1 MTDDEREIFHLHA
14 IADEETTRVDNEVA
28 TLMREELVTYYTQH
42 AYIIVYTRP
51 GDVSFLED

>member
-1 MTDDEREIFHLHA
+1 MEDEREIFHLHA
-14 IADEETTRVDNEVA
+14 IADEETTQVDNEVA
-28 TLMREELVTYYTQH
+28 NFTREELIQYYTQH